1 MGPRRQERGSI
12 RTTRRRKVLCR
23 AMKKNMLSLPPP
35 SPMPAPAAK
44 QERSFLLSH
53 FVLQTS
59 YHTALSLRISTHFSR
74 RRESHHPRLQ
84 PPHFLLP
91 TSFTTCRNTAK
102 IQPHTDTYVH
112 VHPHAYTHHHCM
124 LDCHRQAFVVLHFPF
139 LSVSLRSLYLLAYLF
154 IPYCL
159 FVFLYPVLFLSYIIS
174 PLSTFFVCFLP
185 PPIRNMPYL
194 SVSARVLLYIHFLP
208 LLLRNFRFLFIIFSQ
223 DFYSRLNV
231 IERAAA
237 RPLTPPV
244 RNCLR

>member
-102 IQPHTDTYVH
+102 IQPHTDTYAH

-174 PLSTFFVCFLP
+174 PLSTFFVCFFTPSHSQYAISVCFGSSFVVYSLP
-185 PPIRNMPYL
+185 SLVVTQLQVLVYYL
-194 SVSARVLLYIHFLP
+194 LTGFL
-208 LLLRNFRFLFIIFSQ
+208 
-223 DFYSRLNV
+223 
-231 IERAAA
+231 
-237 RPLTPPV
+237 
-244 RNCLR
+244 